1 MALLPI
7 ITGSSFSVNRNNIDA
22 MLIELGQSPLDKESS
37 FRFNR
42 ETLAASLAGE
52 LTDQLKTADI
62 EPLATGSSFRQ
73 CRPAIRRMFV
83 AAYV

>member
-1 MALLPI
+1 MAFLTIP
-7 ITGSSFSVNRNNIDA
+7 TGSTFSMCRNNIDT
-22 MLIELGQSPLDKESS
+22 MLVELGQSALDKESS

-42 ETLAASLAGE
+42 ETLASYLSAE
-52 LTDQLKTADI
+52 LTSQAKTASI

-73 CRPAIRRMFV
+73 CRPAIRRMFI

>member
-1 MALLPI
+1 MAFLTIP
-7 ITGSSFSVNRNNIDA
+7 TGSSYSMCRDNIDT
-22 MLIELGQSPLDKESS
+22 MLVELGQPALDKESS

-42 ETLAASLAGE
+42 EYLRLYITAE
-52 LTDQLKTADI
+52 LTSQAKTASI
-62 EPLATGSSFRQ
+62 ETLATGSSFRQ